1 MRKEA
6 TSSLNGIS
14 PVILCGGSGTRLWP
28 LSRDLYPKPFV
39 ALSNGESLFRSTL
52 GRIEGLQG
60 CAEPIVVTN
69 EAHRFYVLEFMEEAG
84 REGHIILEPV
94 PKNTA
99 PAICLAALAVKEQA
113 GPDALMLVLPSDHYF
128 DHADDFC
135 ATVGKAV
142 AAAQAGK
149 IVTFGI
155 VPSRPDSAYGYIKAN
170 ADYDAVCKVVSQF
183 VEKPSV
189 ERAAT
194 MLQGG
199 DHYWNS
205 GIFLLRA
212 ATFLVELEKYRPEI
226 LTACAAAW
234 HARSDEDKFLR
245 PDPEKFLQS
254 PEDSIDYA
262 IMEKTDRALMAPLRC
277 GWSDMGSWES
287 FYQQGSQDDKG
298 NVCVGDVLL
307 EDVENS
313 YIYSR
318 GRLVAAVG
326 MKNVAVIDSGDAVLV
341 LPRDRCQDVKKIVS
355 QLKKAN
361 REETKVHPVVY
372 RPWGSFERLAL
383 GSRFQVK
390 RIVVKPGR
398 SLSLQLHHHRSEH
411 WIIVSGTAE
420 ITVGEDTRLHTE
432 NESVYI
438 PLGSLHKLRNP
449 GKIPLELIEVQSGA
463 YLGEDDIRR
472 FEDSYGRK

>member
-1 MRKEA
+1 MCKA
-6 TSSLNGIS
+6 SISSLSGIT

-28 LSRDLYPKPFV
+28 LSRDFYPKPFV
-39 ALSNGESLFRSTL
+39 TLSNGESLFRNTL
-52 GRIEGLQG
+52 GRIDGLPS
-60 CAEPIVVTN
+60 CTAPIVVTN

-84 REGHIILEPV
+84 REGHIILEPA
-94 PKNTA
+94 PRNTA

-113 GPDALMLVLPSDHYF
+113 GSDALMLVLPSDHYF
-128 DHADDFC
+128 DHADEFC
-135 ATVGKAV
+135 SAV
-142 AAAQAGK
+142 DKGIGPAQAGK

-155 VPSRPDSAYGYIKAN
+155 VPSRPDGAYGYIKAN
-170 ADYDAVCKVVSQF
+170 EDYDAACKVVAQF

-189 ERAAT
+189 ERAAE
-194 MLQGG
+194 MMRDG
-199 DHYWNS
+199 DHFWNS
-205 GIFLLRA
+205 GIFLLKA
-212 ATFLVELEKYRPEI
+212 STFLEELEKYSPAI
-226 LTACAAAW
+226 FTACAAAW
-234 HARSDEDKFLR
+234 GARSNENKFIR
-245 PDPEKFLQS
+245 PDSEKFLQS

-262 IMEKTDRALMAPLRC
+262 IMEKTDRALMAPLSC

-287 FYQQGSQDDKG
+287 FYQQGSHDDNG
-298 NVCVGDVLL
+298 NVRVGDVLL

-313 YIYSR
+313 YFYSR

-390 RIVVKPGR
+390 RIVVKPGC
-398 SLSLQLHHHRSEH
+398 SLSLQMHHHRSEH
-411 WIIVSGTAE
+411 WIIVRGTAE
-420 ITVGEDTRLHTE
+420 ITIGEDTSLHTE

-438 PLGSLHKLRNP
+438 PLGSLHKLYNP